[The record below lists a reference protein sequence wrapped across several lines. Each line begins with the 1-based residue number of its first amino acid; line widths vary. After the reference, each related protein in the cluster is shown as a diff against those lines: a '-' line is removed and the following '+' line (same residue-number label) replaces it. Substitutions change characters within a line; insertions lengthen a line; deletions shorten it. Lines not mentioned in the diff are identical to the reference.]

1 MKVLLA
7 SAEAA
12 PLAKVGGLADV
23 VGSLPAALRRQGVDA
38 RVIIPGYGFIDHHEC
53 GIEPLLSFEFAHRLG
68 SSEVNLFLCQF
79 DGVPFYLLKSL
90 PFFGAE
96 GDVYSQWDWDLARF
110 VFFSQALMAA
120 LAQLEARQNW
130 FPDALHLNDWHTSL
144 LPFMLREHGG
154 APWQA
159 LATVM
164 SIHNIA
170 YQGKDAGGFLWQA
183 GIHGRHHPDLVR
195 LGLTDNLLGIGI
207 AYSDMISTVSPRYA
221 IEIQYPY
228 AGYELAPL
236 IRTRAADMR
245 GILNGLDVERWNPA
259 SDPTLFARFDADNFE
274 ELRPLNKRHLQSFAR
289 LPLADGVPL
298 VGIVSRLAAQKGF
311 DLALPALRNLLARRD
326 MQLVVLGAG
335 EAHLEQAFW
344 QLDQD
349 YGDQAT
355 AFLQF
360 DGALAQQI
368 YAGCDIFLMPSHF
381 EPCGIGQ
388 MLAMRYGALPLVRET
403 GGLADTVVNYD
414 NSAAD
419 SGTGF
424 VFQWQEAEA
433 VEGTLDWALDV
444 NETNPAA
451 WRRMQARG
459 MRADFSWTTSAAEYI
474 DLYEQ
479 ACAKRKA
486 ELSGQS
492 GSSSAADA

>member
-1 MKVLLA
+1 M
-7 SAEAA
+7 
-12 PLAKVGGLADV
+12 
-23 VGSLPAALRRQGVDA
+23 
-38 RVIIPGYGFIDHHEC
+38 
-53 GIEPLLSFEFAHRLG
+53 
-68 SSEVNLFLCQF
+68 
-79 DGVPFYLLKSL
+79 
-90 PFFGAE
+90 
-96 GDVYSQWDWDLARF
+96 ARF
-110 VFFSQALMAA
+110 IFFNQALMAA
-120 LAQLEARQNW
+120 LAELDARQDW
-130 FPDALHLNDWHTSL
+130 FPDVLHVNDWHTSL
-144 LPFMLREHGG
+144 LPFMIREHGG
-154 APWQA
+154 ESWRE

-170 YQGKDAGGFLWQA
+170 YQGKEAGGFLWHA
-183 GIHGRHHPDLVR
+183 GIHGRHHPDLIGY
-195 LGLTDNLLGIGI
+195 GLTDNLLGIGI
-207 AYSDMISTVSPRYA
+207 AYSDMVSTVSPRYA

-236 IRTRAADMR
+236 IRERAADLR

-259 SDPTLFARFDADNFE
+259 SDPMLVARFDADNFE

-289 LPLADGVPL
+289 LPLTDDIPL
-298 VGIVSRLAAQKGF
+298 VGIVSRLAEQKGF

-349 YGDQAT
+349 FGDKAT

-381 EPCGIGQ
+381 EPCGMGQ
-388 MLAMRYGALPLVRET
+388 MMAMRYGALPLVRAT

-414 NSAAD
+414 NGAAD

-424 VFQWQEAEA
+424 VFEWQEAGA

-444 NETNPAA
+444 YETNPAA
-451 WRRMQARG
+451 WRRMQQRG
-459 MRADFSWTTSAAEYI
+459 LRADFSWTKSAVEYI

-479 ACAKRKA
+479 AFAKRKA
-486 ELSGQS
+486 EFLGRIGPSP
-492 GSSSAADA
+492 AVDA